1 MNEVKIAVIGLGYVG
16 LPLARLFSTKHKTVG
31 FDMNQARVD
40 ALMKGHD
47 ATLEVSDELLQSA
60 IANGFIC
67 TADIEDIR
75 DCNFY
80 VVAVPTPV
88 DKNHNPDL
96 TPLYG
101 ASTTVGKVIS
111 KGDIV
116 VYEST
121 VYPGVTEDECIP
133 VVEAVSG
140 LKFNVD
146 FFAGYSPERI
156 NPGDKLHT
164 VEKIKKVTSG
174 STPEIGKKVNDV
186 YASVITAGTHLA
198 PSMKVAEAAKV
209 IENSQRDINIAF
221 INELSKI
228 FTLMSIDTQDVLE
241 AAGTKWNF
249 LPFKPGLVGGH
260 CIGVDLY
267 YLAQCAQEYGYNP
280 EIILAGRRMND
291 GMGEYVA
298 NQVVKLMLKKGIQV
312 LNSNILILGFTFK
325 ENCPDVRNTKVI
337 DIYNALKEYNVNL
350 VVYDPWANPSI
361 VKREY
366 DIEVMNDLPK
376 EKFDAVV
383 MAVAHKEFVNLD
395 VQQLTDEKKVIYDV
409 KWMMDKKLVDGRL

>member
-1 MNEVKIAVIGLGYVG
+1 MKEVKICVIGLGYVG
-16 LPLARLFSTKHKTVG
+16 LPLARLFSTKYKTVG
-31 FDMNQARVD
+31 FDMNQKRVE
-40 ALMKGHD
+40 ALMAGHD

-60 IANGFIC
+60 IDNGFVC
-67 TADIEDIR
+67 TSNIDEIR

-88 DKNHNPDL
+88 DENNNPDL

-111 KGDIV
+111 KGDVV
-116 VYEST
+116 VYAST
-121 VYPGVTEDECIP
+121 VSPGVTEDECIP
-133 VVEAVSG
+133 VVEKVSG
-140 LKFNVD
+140 LKFNED

-156 NPGDKLHT
+156 NPGDKEHT

-174 STPEIGKKVNDV
+174 STPEVGQFVNDV

-198 PSMKVAEAAKV
+198 PTIKVAEAAKV

-221 INELSKI
+221 VNELSKI
-228 FTLMSIDTQDVLE
+228 FTRLGIDTQDVLE
-241 AAGTKWNF
+241 AASTKWNF

-260 CIGVDLY
+260 CIGVDPY
-267 YLAQCAQEYGYNP
+267 YLAQCAQRYGYNP

-298 NQVVKLMLKKGIQV
+298 QQVIKLMLKKGIQV
-312 LNSNILILGFTFK
+312 LGSEILILGFTFK

-337 DIYNALKEYNVNL
+337 DIIKALKEYNVNIT
-350 VVYDPWANPSI
+350 VYDPWANPAI
-361 VKREY
+361 AKKEY
-366 DIEVMNDLPK
+366 NIDITNELPQ
-376 EKFDAVV
+376 EKFDATI
-383 MAVAHKEFVNLD
+383 MAVAHNEFQNLNID
-395 VQQLTDEKKVIYDV
+395 QIGKDRNVIYDV
-409 KWMMDKKLVDGRL
+409 KWLFKEADGRL